1 MEGNYSVQ
9 IEDFAER
16 HFIKSFKKK
25 YNNHWDVTL
34 RAIVF
39 ELERIDNLLLTTK
52 ADTIVDR
59 EDVKIIKTEFKIA
72 GSKESAKTSGN
83 RCIVAWKEKDRCVSV
98 LLVYGKTDLSSG
110 NKETDEWKRM
120 IRDNYPEYRDLF

>member
-25 YNNHWDVTL
+25 YNNHWDITL

-39 ELERIDNLLLTTK
+39 ELERIDNLLLTNK
-52 ADTIVDR
+52 ADIIVDG

-72 GSKESAKTSGN
+72 GSNESAKTSGN
-83 RCIVAWKEKDRCVSV
+83 RCIVAWRKEDGCVFI

-110 NKETDEWKRM
+110 NKETDEWKR
-120 IRDNYPEYRDLF
+120 IIKDNYSEYKHLF